1 MKKNK
6 QRNGSLW
13 GALLGTSIGLMVGS
27 QMTPMNRRKI
37 KRTARKASENIKDM
51 MD

>member
-1 MKKNK
+1 MKKSK
-6 QRNGSLW
+6 KRNGTLW
-13 GALLGTSIGLMVGS
+13 GTILGTSIGLMVAS
-27 QMTPMNRRKI
+27 QITPMNRRKI